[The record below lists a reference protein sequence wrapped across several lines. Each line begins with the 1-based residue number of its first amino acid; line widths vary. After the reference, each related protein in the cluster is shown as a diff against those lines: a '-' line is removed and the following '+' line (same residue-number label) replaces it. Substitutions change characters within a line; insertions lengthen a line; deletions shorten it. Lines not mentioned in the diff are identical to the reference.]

1 MTNSN
6 TPTAEVSFSDLDP
19 SKIIDPIVDSVNTVG
34 NAVDKLLLDNALEDL
49 VTTTSSLRNLVTQES
64 AVITGAAGE
73 IPGMVR
79 NIFGSNL
86 AAGEATGRGILND
99 MKSLSNELTGAATK
113 FSNSFGASLPNMCP
127 PAFLDSLFGPMNA
140 IMGSLPPKILGVL
153 PGSTLISSGLS
164 TLASG
169 DITLAHGATGPTVV
183 KGGIAGLITHMTET
197 ILPAKQTA
205 MAAAYSRAA
214 GAEPDTHLSDM
225 AIGKITAASTA
236 VALDT
241 LINLSNYTIELI
253 NTGLDA
259 VPLDV
264 KVDAGAAA
272 GVFGSGGLSLLK
284 ISAVLKFIVI
294 LIGDIVV
301 QILQFL
307 RSCCDLTQTVLDV
320 EIAAHAKS

>member
-6 TPTAEVSFSDLDP
+6 TQTAEVSFSDFDP
-19 SKIIDPIVDSVNTVG
+19 SKIIDPIVDTV
-34 NAVDKLLLDNALEDL
+34 NAVANSVDELLLDDTLRELTHITSALS
-49 VTTTSSLRNLVTQES
+49 VFVMQET
-64 AVITGAAGE
+64 AVISETAEE

-86 AAGEATGRGILND
+86 VAGEATGRGILTD
-99 MKSLSNELTGAATK
+99 MKSLTNELTGAATD
-113 FSNSFGASLPNMCP
+113 FSNNFGASLPNMCP
-127 PAFLDSLFGPMNA
+127 PVFLDSLFGPMTA

-169 DITLAHGATGPTVV
+169 DITLAHGATGSTVV
-183 KGGIAGLITHMTET
+183 KGGIKGLIGHMTET

-205 MAAAYSRAA
+205 MAAAYTRAS
-214 GAEPDTHLSDM
+214 GAEPDTQLSDM
-225 AIGKITAASTA
+225 AIGKITTASIAAS
-236 VALDT
+236 LDV

-272 GVFGSGGLSLLK
+272 GVLGSGGLTLLK
-284 ISAVLKFIVI
+284 VSAVVKFIVI

>member
-34 NAVDKLLLDNALEDL
+34 NAVDKLLLDNALEEL
-49 VTTTSSLRNLVTQES
+49 VTITSSLRNFVTQES
-64 AVITGAAGE
+64 AVISGAAAE
-73 IPGMVR
+73 IPGMVGT
-79 NIFGSNL
+79 IFGVNL
-86 AAGEATGRGILND
+86 VAGEATGRGILSD
-99 MKSLSNELTGAATK
+99 LKALSNELTDASADFAAD
-113 FSNSFGASLPNMCP
+113 FGTSLPYLSST
-127 PAFLDSLFGPMNA
+127 AFLDSLFPSMNA
-140 IMGSLPPKILGVL
+140 MMGSLPPKILGAL
-153 PGSTLISSGLS
+153 PGITIISAGIGTLS
-164 TLASG
+164 TG
-169 DITLAHGATGPTVV
+169 KVTLAHGPNGSTEVTGGVT
-183 KGGIAGLITHMTET
+183 GLIAHMKET
-197 ILPAKQTA
+197 LVPAKQAA

-236 VALDT
+236 VVLDT
-241 LINLSNYTIELI
+241 LINLSNYVIELI

-259 VPLDV
+259 VPLEV
-264 KVDAGAAA
+264 KVDGGAAA
-272 GVFGSGGLSLLK
+272 GVLGSGGLTLLK
-284 ISAVLKFIVI
+284 IGAVVKFIVI
-294 LIGDIVV
+294 LVGDVIV